1 METFDGAWVA
11 RHVAQTVDIWNACAW
26 NKSTA
31 AAAIEA
37 PQYPADERLKREQ
50 AYDEALEAV
59 ENDLE
64 VPAKNATERREG
76 QNRIVR
82 SFSRFSARA
91 LGLDGD
97 AIDLLTNEFMPVGT
111 TLARCA
117 RQFDPSLPMND
128 IIQAARNAWT
138 ACGLQPLL
146 GAPVTLTSSIFGY
159 SLLYPY
165 SDNLLDNES
174 ISAAAKLKFSRRF
187 RSRLRGEALQ
197 AEDDRE
203 RAVWALVAMIEA
215 EYPRKDFPQAFDCLL
230 AIHRAQEN
238 SLNQLHANGS
248 APPSES
254 LRLSCAKG
262 GTSVLADACLVH
274 GSLDEAESRFAFE
287 WGVLLQLGDD
297 VQDVKDDLR
306 RGSITLF
313 SRAAAAD
320 QPLDALT
327 IQLLNF
333 SERVGNRLDKL
344 PHGAPALKNL
354 LKMSW
359 RSLIIRAVADSHQFF
374 SARFLSEAE
383 KCSPFRFDFL
393 RKRSARLAG
402 REGLYTALFESLLE
416 PTEEQTSPQAD
427 ASASY
432 RSPQEQRLQ
441 SPALSFL

>member
-1 METFDGAWVA
+1 METFDGAWVGGQ
-11 RHVAQTVDIWNACAW
+11 VAQTIDIWNACAW
-26 NKSTA
+26 NKSAA

-37 PQYPADERLKREQ
+37 PQYTADEQLRREQ

-64 VPAKNATERREG
+64 TPPKNAHARRER
-76 QNRIVR
+76 QNRIVQ

-91 LGLDGD
+91 LGLDGE

-111 TLARCA
+111 SLARCA

-165 SDNLLDNES
+165 SDNLLDDEAV
-174 ISAAAKLKFSRRF
+174 SAAAKLKFSRRF
-187 RSRLRGEALQ
+187 RNRLLGELLRP
-197 AEDDRE
+197 EDARE
-203 RAVWALVAMIEA
+203 HAVWALVALIEA
-215 EYPRKDFPQAFDCLL
+215 QYPREDFPQVFNCLL

-238 SLNQLHANGS
+238 SLDQLHANGS
-248 APPSES
+248 ALPSES

-262 GTSVLADACLVH
+262 GTSVLADACLVR
-274 GSLDEAESRFAFE
+274 GSLDKAESRFAFE

-306 RGSITLF
+306 RGSVTLF
-313 SRAAAAD
+313 SRAAAAG

-333 SERVGNRLDKL
+333 SERVGGRLDKL
-344 PHGAPALKNL
+344 PHGTAALKNL

-374 SARFLSEAE
+374 SARFLSAAE

-393 RKRSARLAG
+393 RKRSDRLAS
-402 REGLYTALFESLLE
+402 REGLYTALFEALLE
-416 PTEEQTSPQAD
+416 PSDEQNA
-427 ASASY
+427 ASAGVSATY
-432 RSPQEQRLQ
+432 GKAQAQPGRSP
-441 SPALSFL
+441 AISFL